1 MKVHS
6 LLNCINIQVI
16 SQDILLVKIN
26 FPLHLSICPKSNI
39 FLSDS
44 SSKMPL
50 VASDYVNARVV
61 AGQIYLPIKLIS
73 ASIVTSHPVSNA
85 VKNHSTITA
94 PSTIILAFIHPISKS
109 YLNRHFP
116 CALLS
121 KASKMTSLP
130 TCSIQ
135 NQEQIFQRKHVKCG
149 RMHSSMQRAE
159 KSCLNY

>member
-1 MKVHS
+1 MKVDPFLIH
-6 LLNCINIQVI
+6 INIQAI
-16 SQDILLVKIN
+16 SQGILLVKIN
-26 FPLHLSICPKSNI
+26 FPLHLSIFPKSNI

-50 VASDYVNARVV
+50 VASDYVNARV
-61 AGQIYLPIKLIS
+61 AADPIYLPIKLIS
-73 ASIVTSHPVSNA
+73 ASIATSHPVSNA

-94 PSTIILAFIHPISKS
+94 PSTTILAFIHPISKS
-109 YLNRHFP
+109 CLNKHFP

-121 KASKMTSLP
+121 KVFKMTSLP

-135 NQEQIFQRKHVKCG
+135 SQEQIYQPKHVKCG
-149 RMHSSMQRAE
+149 RMHSSTQLAE